1 MMNIQIDKTIKEIHV
16 REILQL
22 FYPDKYKDIKMK
34 LYSQGNFVYLEYK
47 DKIYKEEI
55 NISLKNA
62 TKKAVY
68 NALKEET
75 HKIFP
80 YGILTGVKPINIL
93 DLYKDK
99 SREELIDILRNEYLM
114 DINKSELLLKTKE
127 IQKEFIDDN
136 KSSLYIHI
144 PFCPAKC
151 SYCSFPSKICRS
163 NDTVLDDY
171 VNCLIREI
179 EMISEVINKNDVILD
194 SIYIGGGTPGI
205 LNEELTHKLISSIL
219 KNIIKDKNIEFTY
232 ELGRADMFTK
242 EKLSILNDNKVNRIC
257 LNPQSLNN
265 EILSNFNRDISP
277 AEFYKA
283 ADLIKQYNFTLNSD
297 LIMGLNSDSISDFSN
312 EVKTLINLKA
322 DNITIHTL
330 SLKRSSD
337 MDNIK
342 YEDKD
347 FYQVQKDCF
356 EILDKNGYYPYY
368 LYKQKQSLCMGEN
381 VGFSKRGR
389 ECIYNI
395 KTMKNK
401 STILA
406 IGAGGAGK
414 VFDKTNDKTYRVDT
428 TKDNNIYI
436 RDIDEIIKRKA
447 EEYNEYLNI

>member
-1 MMNIQIDKTIKEIHV
+1 MNIKTDENIKEIHV

-47 DKIYKEEI
+47 DKTYKEKI

-62 TKKAVY
+62 TKKVVY
-68 NALKEET
+68 KALRNET
-75 HKIFP
+75 HKEFP

-99 SREELIDILRNEYLM
+99 SKNEIRKILKYDYLM
-114 DINKSELLLKTKE
+114 NTDKIGLLMNTKE
-127 IQKEFIDDN
+127 TQKELIDDN
-136 KSSLYIHI
+136 KYSLYIHI
-144 PFCPAKC
+144 PFCPARC
-151 SYCSFPSKICRS
+151 TYCSFPSKICTG
-163 NDTVLDDY
+163 NDLILNEYTNVLLKE
-171 VNCLIREI
+171 VN
-179 EMISEVINKNDVILD
+179 MISEIIDKNSINID

-205 LNEELTHKLISSIL
+205 LNEELTHKLTNSIL
-219 KNIIKDKNIEFTY
+219 KNIIKDKNIEFTF
-232 ELGRADMFTK
+232 ELGRADMLTK
-242 EKLSILNDNKVNRIC
+242 EKLDILNNDKVNRIC
-257 LNPQSLNN
+257 LNPQSMSKDVLD
-265 EILSNFNRDISP
+265 NFNRNISP
-277 AEFYKA
+277 VEFYKA
-283 ADLIKQYNFTLNSD
+283 ADLIKQYNFILNSD
-297 LIMGLNSDSISDFSN
+297 LIMGLDSDSISDFIN
-312 EVKTLINLKA
+312 EVKTLIDLKA

-347 FYQVQKDCF
+347 FYDVQNKCF
-356 EILDKNGYYPYY
+356 SLLKSNGYYPYY

-381 VGFSKRGR
+381 VGFSKRGK

-406 IGAGGAGK
+406 LGAGGAGK
-414 VFDKTNDKTYRVDT
+414 VYDKKNDKTYRVDT
-428 TKDNNIYI
+428 TKDTNIYI
-436 RDIDEIIKRKA
+436 KDFDKIIKRKA
-447 EEYNEYLNI
+447 EEYNKYLNI

>member
-1 MMNIQIDKTIKEIHV
+1 MNIKTDENIKEIHV

-47 DKIYKEEI
+47 DKTYKEKI

-62 TKKAVY
+62 TKKVVY
-68 NALKEET
+68 KALRNET
-75 HKIFP
+75 QKKFP

-99 SREELIDILRNEYLM
+99 SKNEIRKILKYDYLM
-114 DINKSELLLKTKE
+114 SKDKIELLMNTKE
-127 IQKEFIDDN
+127 TQKELIDDN
-136 KSSLYIHI
+136 KYSLYIHI
-144 PFCPAKC
+144 PFCPARC
-151 SYCSFPSKICRS
+151 TYCSFPSKICNS
-163 NDTVLDDY
+163 NDLILNEYTNVLLKE
-171 VNCLIREI
+171 VNMIAEI
-179 EMISEVINKNDVILD
+179 IDKNSINID

-205 LNEELTHKLISSIL
+205 LNEELTHKLTNSIL
-219 KNIIKDKNIEFTY
+219 KNIIKDKNIEFTF
-232 ELGRADMFTK
+232 ELGRADMLTK
-242 EKLSILNDNKVNRIC
+242 EKLDILNNDKVNRIC
-257 LNPQSLNN
+257 LNPQSMSKDVLD
-265 EILSNFNRDISP
+265 NFNRNISP
-277 AEFYKA
+277 VEFYKA
-283 ADLIKQYNFTLNSD
+283 ADLIKQYNFILNSD
-297 LIMGLNSDSISDFSN
+297 LIMGLDSDSISDFIN
-312 EVKTLINLKA
+312 ELKTLIDLKA

-347 FYQVQKDCF
+347 FYDVQNKCF
-356 EILDKNGYYPYY
+356 SLLKSNGYYPYY

-381 VGFSKRGR
+381 VGFSKRGK

-406 IGAGGAGK
+406 LGAGGAGK
-414 VFDKTNDKTYRVDT
+414 VYDKKNDKTYRVDT
-428 TKDNNIYI
+428 TKDTNIYI
-436 RDIDEIIKRKA
+436 KDFDKIIKRKA
-447 EEYNEYLNI
+447 EEYNKYLNI